1 MDRGIELL
9 LDADAI
15 IELTREG
22 YDPVYGARPMKRVV
36 QRRLENPLATA
47 ILDGH
52 LVSGDVVEIGLV
64 DEAIV
69 LRKVVGDDRRSI
81 DSVVH

>member
-1 MDRGIELL
+1 
-9 LDADAI
+9 
-15 IELTREG
+15 
-22 YDPVYGARPMKRVV
+22 MKRVV